1 VLLKWNNEDNL
12 SRPKDE
18 QLPWYKR
25 CSWFAIYPLYVCG
38 GLLDTASFA
47 FAPMSL
53 LAPTSSFTIVINT
66 VFARFVLGEKMTSA
80 AVVGTC
86 IIVIGAVVCT
96 IFGSK
101 ESEQRSVDEL
111 KALFQRAGY
120 IHYQYINCS
129 IWLVCILLSIVV
141 IPWYYKD
148 IDDLLE
154 QERNEAKIA
163 KEAAEGVPGPG
174 PVIHVSDG
182 NEAVTEAS
190 DSVTGDAIGAAYS
203 VDNEMKSGLEDSSKQ
218 KDEKSAAEEAEE
230 AKQRTEEINRLT
242 METYQRRREKSWI
255 VYGIWAVSY
264 SYITCAFG
272 VLTNTM
278 MKCNVEMVS
287 LSLTGENQLT
297 EATFYLFI
305 GAILLSAIFQLTSC
319 VYMMCAFP
327 AIFIVPIYQCMFI
340 VSLIVGGSTY
350 FEEFEQMKTL
360 DICLFLLGC
369 LICFCGIAFM
379 TVIDFGD
386 GENAGNETET
396 VKDTSDETN
405 ATSRLESSH
414 SPPKFDGT
422 LEAEEQDGYENR
434 GACLGCTC

>member
-1 VLLKWNNEDNL
+1 
-12 SRPKDE
+12 
-18 QLPWYKR
+18 
-25 CSWFAIYPLYVCG
+25 
-38 GLLDTASFA
+38 
-47 FAPMSL
+47 
-53 LAPTSSFTIVINT
+53 
-66 VFARFVLGEKMTSA
+66 MTSA

-350 FEEFEQMKTL
+350 FEEFEQMKVSSSHHETSFSF
-360 DICLFLLGC
+360 LFVMFV
-369 LICFCGIAFM
+369 CFNPHRMSSRFCVSCCGILGFM
-379 TVIDFGD
+379 IQLFCCTD
-386 GENAGNETET
+386 AGHLLVPT
-396 VKDTSDETN
+396 
-405 ATSRLESSH
+405 RLSH
-414 SPPKFDGT
+414 LLLWHCIHDC
-422 LEAEEQDGYENR
+422 Y
-434 GACLGCTC
+434 